1 MNPLFLIVVNSIV
14 LSSLNASELPDTLNL
29 QQFLAIAKNHN
40 VAVKSASWN
49 RRISQIELSKIK
61 RLRILPKLRLKSES
75 GIVPDAK
82 GDVFNPPADT
92 LGVRPLGPFNR
103 TQLEAV
109 QPIYPISR
117 GKKILQAARNNVAIA
132 EAKYNAQLGQVNYE
146 VKKYYH
152 ATLLAR
158 DLSNLAE
165 RLRNEMISR
174 KEEVEGASALTVSS
188 TYELNLAS
196 LEIDALAREAR
207 DQMSVAKQAL
217 LVSAGLSLNEKITI
231 AANFIAPLE
240 IHNKDLFELA
250 EKTVTRRPEWQELQ
264 AGIAATKALH
274 SAAVDAY
281 KPEVYI
287 AGGIRY
293 AIAPGRTDQ
302 HNPFVRDEFNS
313 FGGGIFLGVKQSL
326 EFHLIGA
333 DIVKAEAR
341 YKQLISTEE
350 GLKNMLRL
358 DVSEKL
364 NSFHREED
372 NLNNHSKR
380 RIIARQWLKEAKEEY
395 EFDPDTLGGLIKA
408 LEEWAEIERG
418 YFEQIYQF
426 NLSVA
431 AIEKSFNNTVI
442 SSENKDSLH
451 SN

>member
-1 MNPLFLIVVNSIV
+1 MKPIFLILINSFV
-14 LSSLNASELPDTLNL
+14 LSYLYASELPDTLNL
-29 QQFLAIAKNHN
+29 QQFLVLAEKQNG
-40 VAVKSASWN
+40 AVKSANWN
-49 RRISQIELSKIK
+49 KRISEAELSKMK

-117 GKKILQAARNNVAIA
+117 GKKFLQAAINNVSIA
-132 EAKYNAQLGQVNYE
+132 EAQYKATLGQVNYE
-146 VKKYYH
+146 IKKYYH

-165 RLRNEMISR
+165 RLRSEISSR
-174 KEEVEGASALTVSS
+174 KEEVQGATSLTISS

-196 LEIDALAREAR
+196 LEIDAHAREAR
-207 DQMSVAKQAL
+207 DQLAVAKQAL
-217 LVSAGLSLNEKITI
+217 LVSVGLSLNDETII
-231 AANFIAPLE
+231 AANFLAPLE
-240 IHNKDLFELA
+240 IHKENLFELS
-250 EKTVTRRPEWQELQ
+250 EKTIMQRPEWQELQ

-274 SAAVDAY
+274 SAALDAF

-302 HNPFVRDEFNS
+302 HNPFVRDDFNS

-326 EFHLIGA
+326 EFHLMSA
-333 DIVKAEAR
+333 DIVKAEAH
-341 YKQLISTEE
+341 YKQLTSVEE
-350 GLKNMLRL
+350 GLENMLRL

-364 NSFHREED
+364 NSFHREKD
-372 NLNNHSKR
+372 NLNNYVKR
-380 RIIARQWLKEAKEEY
+380 RKIARQWLKEAKEEY
-395 EFDPDTLGGLIKA
+395 EFDPDTLRDLIKA
-408 LEEWAEIERG
+408 LEKWAEIERE

-431 AIEKSFNNTVI
+431 ALEKSFSNTII
-442 SSENKDSLH
+442 SSENQDSLH
-451 SN
+451 

>member
-1 MNPLFLIVVNSIV
+1 MKPIFLILINSFV
-14 LSSLNASELPDTLNL
+14 LSYLYASELPDTLNL
-29 QQFLAIAKNHN
+29 QQFLVLAEKQNG
-40 VAVKSASWN
+40 AVKSANWN
-49 RRISQIELSKIK
+49 KRISEAELSKMK

-117 GKKILQAARNNVAIA
+117 GKKFLQAAINNVSIA
-132 EAKYNAQLGQVNYE
+132 EAQYKATLGQVNYE
-146 VKKYYH
+146 IKKYYH

-165 RLRNEMISR
+165 RLRSEISSR
-174 KEEVEGASALTVSS
+174 KEEVEGATSLTISS

-207 DQMSVAKQAL
+207 DQLAVAKQAL
-217 LVSAGLSLNEKITI
+217 LVSVGLSLNDETII
-231 AANFIAPLE
+231 AANFLAPLE
-240 IHNKDLFELA
+240 IHKENLFELS
-250 EKTVTRRPEWQELQ
+250 EKTIMQRPEWQELQ

-274 SAAVDAY
+274 SAALDAF

-302 HNPFVRDEFNS
+302 HNPFVRDDFNS

-326 EFHLIGA
+326 EFHLMSA
-333 DIVKAEAR
+333 DIVKAEAH
-341 YKQLISTEE
+341 YKQLTSVEE
-350 GLKNMLRL
+350 GLENMLRL

-364 NSFHREED
+364 NSFHREKD
-372 NLNNHSKR
+372 NLNNYVKR
-380 RIIARQWLKEAKEEY
+380 RKIARQWLKEAKEEY
-395 EFDPDTLGGLIKA
+395 EFDPDTLRDLIKA
-408 LEEWAEIERG
+408 LEKWAEIERE

-431 AIEKSFNNTVI
+431 ALEKSFSNTII
-442 SSENKDSLH
+442 SSENQDSLH
-451 SN
+451 

>member
-1 MNPLFLIVVNSIV
+1 MKPIFLILINSFV
-14 LSSLNASELPDTLNL
+14 LSYLYASELPDTLNL
-29 QQFLAIAKNHN
+29 QQFLVLAEKQNG
-40 VAVKSASWN
+40 AVKSADWN
-49 RRISQIELSKIK
+49 RTISEAELSKMK

-103 TQLEAV
+103 TQLEAI

-117 GKKILQAARNNVAIA
+117 GKKFLLAATNNVSIA
-132 EAKYNAQLGQVNYE
+132 EAQYKATLGQVNYE
-146 VKKYYH
+146 IKKYYH

-165 RLRNEMISR
+165 RLRSEISSR
-174 KEEVEGASALTVSS
+174 REEVEGATSLTISS

-207 DQMSVAKQAL
+207 DQLAVAKQAL
-217 LVSAGLSLNEKITI
+217 LVSVGLSLNDETII
-231 AANFIAPLE
+231 AANFLAPLE
-240 IHNKDLFELA
+240 IHKENLFELS
-250 EKTVTRRPEWQELQ
+250 EKTIMQRPEWQELQ

-274 SAAVDAY
+274 SAALDAF
-281 KPEVYI
+281 KPEIYI

-326 EFHLIGA
+326 EFHLMSA
-333 DIVKAEAR
+333 DVVKAEAH
-341 YKQLISTEE
+341 YKKLTSVEE
-350 GLKNMLRL
+350 GLENMLRL

-364 NSFHREED
+364 NSFHRETD
-372 NLNNHSKR
+372 NLNNYVKR
-380 RIIARQWLKEAKEEY
+380 RKIARQWLKEAKEEY
-395 EFDPDTLGGLIKA
+395 EFDPDTLRDLIKA
-408 LEEWAEIERG
+408 LEKWAEIERE

-431 AIEKSFNNTVI
+431 ALEKSFSNTMI
-442 SSENKDSLH
+442 SSENQNSLH
-451 SN
+451 